1 MEMWMD
7 NPVAKQFIEIAGKDR
22 LAEEARRALA
32 RVLARHATKLSLDPP
47 DDAETL
53 LATYADEKVLSEMI
67 EDMQNMA
74 DFREFLRNHGVEIP
88 GLTS

>member
-1 MEMWMD
+1 VD
-7 NPVAKQFIEIAGKDR
+7 GQLRRQAIHRDRRQRPPGRGSPSRVGPGPRPPRGKHD
-22 LAEEARRALA
+22 LN
-32 RVLARHATKLSLDPP
+32 PP

-88 GLTS
+88 GLS